1 MKGRLFEDTTN
12 FLSIDCGDEIL
23 IDGKRYKV
31 TGHAREG
38 RFGMTDPKF
47 WVKLAQDSETGEK
60 KIIKL
65 AFFETFEISLGGVK
79 IHCFRSPD
87 KEAEILETVK
97 THSHFM
103 QGESFRDPKGN
114 NIRVLDLV
122 RGPNFYVYIDSLKK
136 DHEDYF
142 NTTLPGILKKLVKQ
156 FEAIRFLHFH
166 GYRHGDIRNDHIIVE
181 NDTGN
186 HVWIDF
192 DYDFEATENPFG
204 LDIFGLGNILLYA
217 VGKGYHD
224 FHTISSETST
234 YRDLKD
240 RLTTEDFSILNQ
252 WRLTNLRKL
261 YPYIPK
267 VLNDI
272 LLHFSKGSDVFY
284 ETTEEIIED
293 LNRCLHLT
301 FTS

>member
-1 MKGRLFEDTTN
+1 VKSRLFTDTTN

-31 TGHAREG
+31 TGHEREG

-47 WVKLAQDSETGEK
+47 WVKRALDQDTGEK

-65 AFFETFEISLGGVK
+65 AFFESFEISMGGVK
-79 IHCFRSPD
+79 INCFRNPD
-87 KEAEILETVK
+87 KEADVLKTVK
-97 THSHFM
+97 YHSNFM
-103 QGESFRDPKGN
+103 QGESFLDSKGN
-114 NIRVLDLV
+114 NIRILDVV
-122 RGPNFYVYIDSLKK
+122 RGPNFFAYIDSLEM
-136 DHEDYF
+136 DHEAYF
-142 NTTLPGILKKLVKQ
+142 HTTLPGILKKLVKL
-156 FEAIRFLHFH
+156 FKAIRFLHFH
-166 GYRHGDIRNDHIIVE
+166 GYRHGDIRNDHIIIE
-181 NDTGN
+181 HDTGN
-186 HVWIDF
+186 YVWIDF

-204 LDIFGLGNILLYA
+204 LDIFGLGNVLLYA

-224 FHTISSETST
+224 FHSISIETSV
-234 YRDLKD
+234 YNNLKD
-240 RLTTEDFSILNQ
+240 RLVPEDFSILNQ
-252 WRLTNLRKL
+252 WRLTNLSKL

-267 VLNDI
+267 ALNDI
-272 LLHFSKGSDVFY
+272 LLHFSKGADIFY